1 MSITGN
7 IINTP
12 VSSTVDTAVFTSGIL
27 SIARG
32 GTGTG
37 TTTGTGSLM
46 TSNGA
51 TLSNAIVSDTL
62 YIGNITSNTSIYTS
76 SSSGHLGF
84 RSNGVNTATIT
95 TSGLTVAG
103 TVDATS
109 YAGNGYGLGTLNI
122 ANIAGS
128 LAVVNGG
135 TGTTTSTGTAGNVVL
150 SEGPI
155 LTNMVAKNAL
165 YIGTL
170 ASNTAVIDAGGG
182 VLGFRAN
189 GVNIANLTTSG
200 LDVAGNVSANAL
212 IVTSTSAQTVVQTAV
227 GASYGAWTSRTS
239 AADNGWHSVCHG
251 NGVYVAVSQSGTGN
265 RVMTSPDGITWT
277 SRTSAAD
284 NQWWSVCYGNGL
296 FVAVSYDGS
305 GNRVMTSPDGI
316 TWTIRTSA
324 ADKSW
329 LNVCY
334 GNGLFV
340 AVSENGSGNRVM
352 TSPDGITWTTRT
364 SAADNQW
371 YGVCFGNGLYVAVS
385 QSGTGNRVMTSPD
398 GITWTSRTSAADN
411 DWWSVCY
418 GNGVFVA
425 VADTGSGNRVM
436 TSPDGITWT
445 SRTSAADN
453 SWRGVCYGNTKFVV
467 VSSSGSG
474 NRVMTSPDGITWTI
488 ESSAADNN
496 WRSVCY
502 GADKFVSVSNTG
514 AGNRVMSSSYVPV
527 PSLGLGKTPG
537 SVYQLDLSLDT
548 ARKLTSTTWTTGSD
562 ERIKEEIEDANLQM
576 CVDLVDA
583 IPLKRFAWKAS
594 YAPSQTDRHQLGWIA
609 QDVEEAGLEKAVTI
623 SEDHG
628 YPDFRSLNTDQLY
641 KVMWGALQQSIRK
654 VRELKEH
661 LTIRESQ
668 IE

>member
-1 MSITGN
+1 MTVTGN
-7 IINTP
+7 V
-12 VSSTVDTAVFTSGIL
+12 VSSTFTGINATSDIVTGIL
-27 SIARG
+27 PTSRG
-32 GTGTG
+32 GAGEIVATGNVVLSS
-37 TTTGTGSLM
+37 GS
-46 TSNGA
+46 
-51 TLSNAIVSDTL
+51 TLSNLIIQTTLTVGNGAIYDDV
-62 YIGNITSNTSIYTS
+62 
-76 SSSGHLGF
+76 SGHLGF
-84 RSNGVNTATIT
+84 RSNGSNIATIT

-182 VLGFRAN
+182 GLGFRAN
-189 GVNIANLTTSG
+189 GVSIANLTTSG

-212 IVTSTSAQTVVQTAV
+212 TVTSSAQTVVQTAV

-239 AADNGWHSVCHG
+239 AADNSWYSVCYG
-251 NGVYVAVSQSGTGN
+251 NGLYVAVANTGTGNRVMTSPDGITWTIRTSAADNPWYGVCYGNGLFVAVSYSGSGNNVMTSPDGITWTSRTGAAINDWSSVCYGNGLFVAVSDDGIGNRVMTSPDGITWTSRTSAADNSWLSVCYGNGLYVAVASSGTGN

-284 NQWWSVCYGNGL
+284 NSWKSVCYGNTK
-296 FVAVSYDGS
+296 FVAVSY
-305 GNRVMTSPDGI
+305 
-316 TWTIRTSA
+316 
-324 ADKSW
+324 
-329 LNVCY
+329 
-334 GNGLFV
+334 
-340 AVSENGSGNRVM
+340 
-352 TSPDGITWTTRT
+352 
-364 SAADNQW
+364 
-371 YGVCFGNGLYVAVS
+371 
-385 QSGTGNRVMTSPD
+385 
-398 GITWTSRTSAADN
+398 
-411 DWWSVCY
+411 
-418 GNGVFVA
+418 
-425 VADTGSGNRVM
+425 TGSGNRVM
-436 TSPDGITWT
+436 SSPDGITWT

-453 SWRGVCYGNTKFVV
+453 SWYVVCYGNGLFVA
-467 VSSSGSG
+467 VSYTGSG

-488 ESSAADNN
+488 GTSAADNG
-496 WRSVCY
+496 WLSVCY
-502 GADKFVSVSNTG
+502 GADKFVATSNSG
-514 AGNRVMSSSYVPV
+514 AGNRVMTSSYVPV

-562 ERIKEEIEDANLQM
+562 RRIKEDIQDANLQM

-641 KVMWGALQQSIRK
+641 KVMWGALQK
-654 VRELKEH
+654 NMGDAKELKAR
-661 LTIRESQ
+661 LDALQ
-668 IE
+668 

>member
-1 MSITGN
+1 MTVTGN
-7 IINTP
+7 V
-12 VSSTVDTAVFTSGIL
+12 VSSTFTGINATSDIVTGIL
-27 SIARG
+27 PTSRG
-32 GTGTG
+32 GAGEIVATGNVVLSS
-37 TTTGTGSLM
+37 GS
-46 TSNGA
+46 
-51 TLSNAIVSDTL
+51 TLSNLIIQTTLTVGNGAIYDDV
-62 YIGNITSNTSIYTS
+62 
-76 SSSGHLGF
+76 SGHLGF
-84 RSNGVNTATIT
+84 RSNGSNIATIT

-227 GASYGAWTSRTS
+227 GASYGAWTPRTSAADNEWYGVCYGNGIYVAVSYSGSGNNVMTSPDGITWTLRTS
-239 AADNGWHSVCHG
+239 AADNGWITVCYG
-251 NGVYVAVSQSGTGN
+251 NGLFVAVSYSGTGNRVMTSPDGITWTIRTSAADNGWYSVCYGADKFVAVSYSGTGNRVMTSPDGITWTLRTSAADLGWNNVSYGNGLFVAVASSGTGN

-284 NQWWSVCYGNGL
+284 NSWNGVCYGNGL
-296 FVAVSYDGS
+296 FVAVAS
-305 GNRVMTSPDGI
+305 
-316 TWTIRTSA
+316 
-324 ADKSW
+324 
-329 LNVCY
+329 
-334 GNGLFV
+334 
-340 AVSENGSGNRVM
+340 
-352 TSPDGITWTTRT
+352 
-364 SAADNQW
+364 
-371 YGVCFGNGLYVAVS
+371 
-385 QSGTGNRVMTSPD
+385 SGTGNRVMTSPD

-411 DWWSVCY
+411 SWNGVCY
-418 GNGVFVA
+418 GAGKFVAVSISGHVMSSPDGLTWTSESTAASINWYGVCYGTDKFVA
-425 VADTGSGNRVM
+425 VAASG
-436 TSPDGITWT
+436 T
-445 SRTSAADN
+445 
-453 SWRGVCYGNTKFVV
+453 
-467 VSSSGSG
+467 
-474 NRVMTSPDGITWTI
+474 
-488 ESSAADNN
+488 
-496 WRSVCY
+496 
-502 GADKFVSVSNTG
+502 
-514 AGNRVMSSSYVPV
+514 GNRVMSSSYVPV

-537 SVYQLDLSLDT
+537 TGYQLDLSLDT

-641 KVMWGALQQSIRK
+641 KVMWGALQK
-654 VRELKEH
+654 NMGDAKELKAR
-661 LTIRESQ
+661 LDALQ
-668 IE
+668 